1 MAFGKLGA
9 MGRGMGHLGALG
21 GPSIPTITD
30 PAVFFTLG
38 QAGAWWDFSSS
49 GTDKG
54 FTGTTGG
61 TAISNTAT
69 AGLWIGQKFSGTLAN
84 AMSSATNLIT
94 AAGWTMTPNAG
105 TATNSPAGTLNLS
118 NGGTGDQSFSSSSGK
133 LYEIAF
139 TPGTASARLLVGTT
153 QGASDILTNTL
164 FGVGAQK
171 AYIVATGNTTWVR
184 FLKDTATAITVSA
197 ITVKEVNG
205 QPAKQGTSAFR
216 PTYNT
221 SSLGILDFDGI
232 DDVLGATFPASFTG
246 DVVWLKSDGSVSQ
259 LIGQSIGTS
268 YNLPTDDMKHC
279 VIRATLSSLEL
290 AELRK
295 WLLSRPFA

>member
-1 MAFGKLGA
+1 
-9 MGRGMGHLGALG
+9 MGLSLSMDLSLAAASLG
-21 GPSIPTITD
+21 GVTVPTITD

-38 QAGAWWDFSSS
+38 QSGGWWDFSST

-61 TAISNTAT
+61 GSPITNGASI
-69 AGLWIGQKFSGTLAN
+69 GMWIGQRFSGTLAN

-105 TATNSPAGTLNLS
+105 VATNSPTGTLNLA

-139 TPGTASARLLVGTT
+139 TPGVASARLLVGTT
-153 QGASDILTNTL
+153 QGGSDILTNTL
-164 FGVGAQK
+164 FSTGAQK

-184 FLKDTATAITVSA
+184 FLKDTATQITVSS
-197 ITVKEVNG
+197 ITVKEVSG
-205 QPAKQGTSAFR
+205 FAAKQATGSFR
-216 PTYNT
+216 PTWSS
-221 SSLGILDFDGI
+221 SSLGFAQFDGT

-246 DVVWLKSDGSVSQ
+246 DVVYLKSDGSIVQS
-259 LIGQSIGTS
+259 LGQSITTA
-268 YNLPTDDMKHC
+268 YNLPGVSMKHC
-279 VIRATLSSLEL
+279 VIRQTLSSLEL
-290 AELRK
+290 AELIK
-295 WLLSRPFA
+295 WMRAQPFA